1 MFNVVGNVLT
11 TLTQSTNGDAAA
23 DPQLRKACTL
33 MVNEVAAIC
42 KGLSP
47 PVKLTV
53 TPKIFLDGMDG
64 SSHKASTL
72 QDLLAKRPFEKDA
85 IMTAVRYQS
94 YCEQCQ

>member
-1 MFNVVGNVLT
+1 
-11 TLTQSTNGDAAA
+11 
-23 DPQLRKACTL
+23 

-64 SSHKASTL
+64 SSHKASML
-72 QDLLAKRPFEKDA
+72 QDLLAKRPFETSLSFVHGVTRISHFQPIWIHVDSPGL
-85 IMTAVRYQS
+85 IYVSVYDGTF
-94 YCEQCQ
+94 